1 MANQTSRPSIGR
13 PRGAMGALTKQA
25 REAAS
30 RILDSAEYLMSLK
43 TRANEGTL
51 PPPVEIM
58 LWHYRYGKPKD
69 QIVITQGEENLT
81 ELTTEE
87 LALRAKAIA
96 EDLDQA
102 RTLAT
107 MVMDEA
113 ATRAT
118 SSEKVN

>member
-1 MANQTSRPSIGR
+1 MANPNPRPGPGR

-43 TRANEGTL
+43 TRANQGTL

-69 QIVITQGEENLT
+69 QIVITQSEENLT

-96 EDLDQA
+96 DDLDQA
-102 RTLAT
+102 RSLAT

-113 ATRAT
+113 ETRVA
-118 SSEKVN
+118 SSDKVN